1 MKFSTTELNVFQ
13 SPSGSSESII
23 LYEFDSQ
30 KPGPEVYLQ
39 ASVHGAEV
47 QGNLVL
53 FLLAQKLCEPEFQK
67 TFKGKIRFVPLANP
81 RATNQKIGTTTYG
94 RFNPVTGHNWNRNYT
109 DLAKLI
115 DYQAFV
121 SQHKTSD
128 QTKIISSFKE
138 LLQKT
143 IKGQQ
148 QKNQS
153 YGPNDNKKL
162 NLLLQSLAASADI
175 VLDLHTGPIAC
186 RYLYAPEYLQ
196 QRSKDLLFPFTIVI
210 PHEFA
215 GAMDE
220 ACFVPWVELSR
231 ECEKQ
236 KIDFKN
242 PFEAYTVELSSEESV
257 CTEMAQEDLRRIS
270 HFLFKRLVFGADQAH
285 QVAEPLMHANLSN
298 YKTYYCPEAGLCEIL
313 VQPGQLVDKGEVL
326 ARLYQWHKVQTK
338 NLDLPS
344 FNEALQEIK
353 ALEAGVVINFTT
365 SSIVNEGME
374 LFQILESPER

>member
-1 MKFSTTELNVFQ
+1 MKFSTKQWNVFQ
-13 SPSGSSESII
+13 SPSGSNETVT

-30 KPGPEVYLQ
+30 IPGPEVYLQ

-53 FLLAQKLCEPEFQK
+53 FLLAQKLSDPEFQK

-81 RATNQKIGTTTYG
+81 RGTNQKIGTTTYG

-121 SQHKTSD
+121 SEHKTSD
-128 QTKIISSFKE
+128 QAQITSSFKQ
-138 LLQKT
+138 LLQQT
-143 IKGQQ
+143 IKAQQ
-148 QKNQS
+148 QKNLS

-162 NLLLQSLAASADI
+162 NLLLQSLASSADI

-196 QRSKDLLFPFTIVI
+196 GPSKDLLFPFTIVI

-220 ACFVPWVELSR
+220 ACFVPWVELAR

-236 KIDFKN
+236 KVVFQN
-242 PFEAYTVELSSEESV
+242 PFEAYTVELSSEEKV
-257 CTEMAQEDLRRIS
+257 CSKMAQEDLRRIS
-270 HFLFKRLVFGADQAH
+270 HYLFKRQVFGPDQTH
-285 QVAEPLMHANLSN
+285 QVTEPLMHAPLSH

-326 ARLYQWHKVQTK
+326 ARLYQWQKVQTK
-338 NLDLPS
+338 NLDRPD
-344 FNEALQEIK
+344 FQEALQEIK
-353 ALEAGVVINFTT
+353 AVEAGVVINFTT
-365 SSIVNEGME
+365 SSIVYEGME
-374 LFQILESPER
+374 LFQILERPEQ